1 MTIANTAS
9 NIVAGLPAN
18 IQYAASSTNA
28 ALAIALILRIPGL
41 IRYFLASFNA
51 DSLITDCTSIL
62 TSPHILFLITFQ
74 ILQYI
79 FPSLRLPLPQTRLF
93 S

>member
-9 NIVAGLPAN
+9 NIVDGLPAN

-41 IRYFLASFNA
+41 IRYFLAS
-51 DSLITDCTSIL
+51 LML
-62 TSPHILFLITFQ
+62 TH
-74 ILQYI
+74 
-79 FPSLRLPLPQTRLF
+79 
-93 S
+93 